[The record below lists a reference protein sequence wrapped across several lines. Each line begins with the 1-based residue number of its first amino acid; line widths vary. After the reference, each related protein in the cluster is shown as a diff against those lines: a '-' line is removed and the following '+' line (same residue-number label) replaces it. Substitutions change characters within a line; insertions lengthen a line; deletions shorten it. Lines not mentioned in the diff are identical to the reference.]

1 MSAQLVGYKDAQ
13 WTSAAFALMGEYFE
27 FVLCVESALL
37 TIAVIIAA
45 LLAALFLRSVGI
57 VGHKRVIRHVD
68 SDQTMA
74 VQPSE
79 PPTPTT

>member
-1 MSAQLVGYKDAQ
+1 MTV
-13 WTSAAFALMGEYFE
+13 T
-27 FVLCVESALL
+27 
-37 TIAVIIAA
+37 VIIAA

-74 VQPSE
+74 VHTGSSE
-79 PPTPTT
+79 PPTPI

>member
-1 MSAQLVGYKDAQ
+1 MRNGLLLRLPLWVSSWNL
-13 WTSAAFALMGEYFE
+13 S
-27 FVLCVESALL
+27 CVESALL
-37 TIAVIIAA
+37 TVNVIIAA

-74 VQPSE
+74 VHAGSSE
-79 PPTPTT
+79 PPTPI